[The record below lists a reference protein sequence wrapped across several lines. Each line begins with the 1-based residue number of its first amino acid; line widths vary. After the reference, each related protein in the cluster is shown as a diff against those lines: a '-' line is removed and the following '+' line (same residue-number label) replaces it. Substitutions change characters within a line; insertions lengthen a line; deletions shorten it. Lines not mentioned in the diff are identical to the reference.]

1 VNPKSILIATV
12 ALFAMCILT
21 FADEGVPRETRNIE
35 GWSVRIHRKLLEQ
48 DAAATARALE
58 LLTVQLREIKHT
70 VPAAA
75 VAHLQK
81 VPLWISPEYP
91 GVQPRAEYHPNAGW
105 LRDHGRDPAMAKGVE
120 FTNVRIFEREV
131 SRMPCFVLHELAHS
145 FHDQVLGFENPEIEA
160 TYQHAKASG
169 SYDHVERH
177 NGEGRPNTFN
187 RAYAMTN
194 AKEYF
199 AENSEAFFGT
209 NDFFPFN
216 RDELAKHDPEMFRL
230 LDRLWNSPGST
241 AVRQR

>member
-1 VNPKSILIATV
+1 MNPKNILITAV
-12 ALFAMCILT
+12 ALLAACSLAI
-21 FADEGVPRETRNIE
+21 ADEDASRETRNIE

-58 LLTVQLREIKHT
+58 LLTAQLREIKRT

-91 GVQPRAEYHPNAGW
+91 GIQPKAEYHPDARW
-105 LRDHGRDPAMAKGVE
+105 LREHDRDPMMAKGVE
-120 FTNVRIFEREV
+120 FTNVRIFEHEV
-131 SRMPCFVLHELAHS
+131 TRMPCFVLHELSHA
-145 FHDQVLGFENPEIEA
+145 FHDQVLGFENPEIETA
-160 TYQHAKASG
+160 YQHAKASG

-177 NGEGRPNTFN
+177 NGAGRPNTFD

-209 NDFFPFN
+209 NDFFPFTS
-216 RDELAKHDPEMFRL
+216 DELAKHDQEMFRL
-230 LDRLWNSPGST
+230 LKRLWKCQPG
-241 AVRQR
+241 AAAPQR